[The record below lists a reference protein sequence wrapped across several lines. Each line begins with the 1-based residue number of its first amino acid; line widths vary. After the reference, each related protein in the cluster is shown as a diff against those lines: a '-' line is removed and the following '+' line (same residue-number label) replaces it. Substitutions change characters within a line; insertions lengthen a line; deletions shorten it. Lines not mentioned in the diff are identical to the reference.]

1 MRKGTSVCHLV
12 HTKKSL
18 IDLYKETGAVSFILN
33 GFMV

>member
-1 MRKGTSVCHLV
+1 MRKGASICHRF